1 MLTEGCGST
10 LSHLWGQLPGLSR
23 ASWDA
28 VSRFQS
34 ETDVFL
40 HCCEVS
46 CASSLIRPN
55 HMVPASLCLS
65 HPYLVYLTSPGTQS
79 TALGVTQLCLAF
91 LLGFLCKEADYM
103 VPGSLRAVPALC
115 HTFGDRSHSSLV
127 CATSLVSQ
135 STAFCVT
142 QLCLAFLQGLLCKE
156 ADHMQPA
163 SLCLLRAVTALCRT
177 CGDSYLV

>member
-1 MLTEGCGST
+1 MLTDGCSST

-34 ETDVFL
+34 DTDVFL

-46 CASSLIRPN
+46 CASSLIRPK
-55 HMVPASLCLS
+55 HMVPASLCWL
-65 HPYLVYLTSPGTQS
+65 HPYLVCLTPAGTQS

-91 LLGFLCKEADYM
+91 LLSFLCKYAYRM
-103 VPGSLRAVPALC
+103 VPGSLCLLRAVPALC

-127 CATSLVSQ
+127 CSTSLVSQ

-142 QLCLAFLQGLLCKE
+142 QLCLAFLQGFVCKE
-156 ADHMQPA
+156 AIIIYNYYNYFI
-163 SLCLLRAVTALCRT
+163 TI
-177 CGDSYLV
+177 

>member
-1 MLTEGCGST
+1 LLTDGCGST

-28 VSRFQS
+28 VNRFQS
-34 ETDVFL
+34 DTDVFL

-65 HPYLVYLTSPGTQS
+65 HPYLVYLTSPGTKS

-91 LLGFLCKEADYM
+91 LLSFLCKYAYRM
-103 VPGSLRAVPALC
+103 VPGSLCLLRAVPALF

-127 CATSLVSQ
+127 FPTALSSQ

-142 QLCLAFLQGLLCKE
+142 QLCLAFLQGFVCKE
-156 ADHMQPA
+156 AIIIYNYYNYFI
-163 SLCLLRAVTALCRT
+163 TI
-177 CGDSYLV
+177 